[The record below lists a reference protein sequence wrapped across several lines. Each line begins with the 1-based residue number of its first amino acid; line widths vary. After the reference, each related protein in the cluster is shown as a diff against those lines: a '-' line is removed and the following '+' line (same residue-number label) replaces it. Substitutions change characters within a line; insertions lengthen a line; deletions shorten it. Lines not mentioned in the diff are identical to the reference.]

1 MPRWSVDIIRHR
13 AKHLGT
19 VVAAN
24 ENDAIKAAIATIE
37 IEPARRNRPKISI
50 ASFAPRALAEFTSMT
65 AAYDGLIDRTP
76 LGMKVERPRSAIK
89 IDRGMQENFVFIG
102 KLRRPGSTIIIPYS
116 GI

>member
-65 AAYDGLIDRTP
+65 AAYDGLAVP
-76 LGMKVERPRSAIK
+76 AVYLSSARNK
-89 IDRGMQENFVFIG
+89 YFA
-102 KLRRPGSTIIIPYS
+102 SA
-116 GI
+116 